1 MTGVRGFDL
10 EWGGRDALL
19 TEIYVLRERRQRG
32 LGAAALKLVEKR
44 ARAGG
49 AKAVSLGVRPENAA
63 ALSLY
68 RRAGYGGPTRL
79 LLSKRL
85 R

>member
-1 MTGVRGFDL
+1 VGRERRAADRDL
-10 EWGGRDALL
+10 CAP
-19 TEIYVLRERRQRG
+19 ERRQRG

-68 RRAGYGGPTRL
+68 RRAGYGDPRGF
-79 LLSKRL
+79 S
-85 R
+85 